1 MAATPHVSIAAETV
15 FHVAGFPVTNAL
27 ITTWAVMA
35 FLTIISLAITSNLKR
50 KPGKIQAAA
59 ELLIGGLYNFFTN
72 LGGHHGKKFFPL
84 IGSLFLFVVISNWA
98 GLLPG
103 VGTIGFYETDA
114 EHASSQSSVIIA
126 TTAADQEMTKTTVIG
141 SNSETAD
148 HETSAE
154 VKPEATAVE
163 EEHAEKEAVHKKF
176 VPLFRGP
183 TADLNTTLALALV
196 AFGAIQFFGLSI
208 VGAGYLKKFVDLRS
222 PIFFFVGILEIV
234 SDISKILSFAFRLFG
249 NIFAG
254 EVLLA
259 VMAFL
264 LPFLL
269 PVPFYAMELFVGVI
283 QGLVFAMLTSVFIN
297 IAVSHAHEEHANQ
310 AHA

>member
-1 MAATPHVSIAAETV
+1 MASSPHVSIAAETV

-27 ITTWAVMA
+27 ITTWIVMA
-35 FLTIISLAITSNLKR
+35 FLAAVAFMVSSHLKIR
-50 KPGKIQAAA
+50 RPGKVQTAF
-59 ELLIGGLYNFFTN
+59 ELIIGGLFNFFSS
-72 LGGHHGKKFFPL
+72 LGGPQGKRYFPL
-84 IGSLFLFVVISNWA
+84 IGSLFIFVVICNWT

-103 VGTIGFYETDA
+103 VGTIGFHETA
-114 EHASSQSSVIIA
+114 ETHVE
-126 TTAADQEMTKTTVIG
+126 TTAVVESPAAGTMEAKVDEHGNPVSVPTTQSDAKEDSSHIAESAPVAEAHTKFI
-141 SNSETAD
+141 
-148 HETSAE
+148 
-154 VKPEATAVE
+154 
-163 EEHAEKEAVHKKF
+163 
-176 VPLFRGP
+176 PLFRGP

-208 VGAGYLKKFVDLRS
+208 AGAGYLKKFIDFRS
-222 PIFFFVGILEIV
+222 PIYFFVGLLEIV

-269 PVPFYAMELFVGVI
+269 PIPFYAMELFVGVI
-283 QGLVFAMLTSVFIN
+283 QGLVFAMLTAVFIN
-297 IAVSHAHEEHANQ
+297 IAVSHAHEEHHE
-310 AHA
+310 AHVETHA